1 MSSES
6 FLTRKTI
13 AIDIDEVLGAFLDC
27 LCLHIN
33 TLGFESK
40 ATISLE
46 TKDSIASVSTT
57 SSVSITKIWK
67 PEDFTSY
74 HFNDAWNIDETI
86 AHATM
91 ARFFTSLHFEDIK
104 PLKDAKEILLK
115 HQKQYR
121 FVIVTSRN
129 SNLGEQTNAWLNK
142 HFEGCF
148 DNVMFGSAYGPGVKR
163 TKSEMCREINAIML
177 VDDNPFYAVEAA
189 PVLKTSILFGDYSW
203 NRTSEITFPSN
214 IIRVSS
220 WSDLDKVFTNMTRSS
235 NLLDKLDTIH
245 LEIMKK
251 LEDVNFEK
259 AKRENLKD
267 VELEI
272 NELRSALLLDIS
284 DNAITKVEEFLSM
297 FSS

>member
-1 MSSES
+1 MSSTS
-6 FLTRKTI
+6 RKTI
-13 AIDIDEVLGAFLDC
+13 AIDIDEVLGAFLDS

-40 ATISLE
+40 ATISSE
-46 TKDSIASVSTT
+46 TIDSISSVSTT
-57 SSVSITKIWK
+57 SLVSITKIWK

-115 HQKQYR
+115 HSNQFR
-121 FVIVTSRN
+121 FIVVTSRN
-129 SNLGEQTNAWLNK
+129 SNLSEQTNAWLNK

-189 PVLKTSILFGDYSW
+189 PVLKTSILFGNYAW
-203 NRTSEITFPSN
+203 NRTTSPEINFPSN
-214 IIRVSS
+214 IMRVSS
-220 WSDLDKVFTNMTRSS
+220 WSELDLLFTNMTSS
-235 NLLDKLDTIH
+235 FDLLDKLDTIQ
-245 LEIMKK
+245 LETMKK
-251 LEDVNFEK
+251 LDDTSLEK

-267 VELEI
+267 VEKEI
-272 NELRSALLLDIS
+272 SELRRAILLDS
-284 DNAITKVEEFLSM
+284 DNASSKVEEFLSL